1 MSWNDLYVLLPM
13 LVVIAWALVL
23 LLVDL
28 WIPRGNKGITAG
40 LAAIGMAAALG
51 LTLSQRG
58 QSPKRND
65 VPPRRDLVPLHQG
78 FALYGTKR
86 KP

>member
-58 QSPKRND
+58 QSLEGLAAWLCWIRFPCI
-65 VPPRRDLVPLHQG
+65 
-78 FALYGTKR
+78 
-86 KP
+86 